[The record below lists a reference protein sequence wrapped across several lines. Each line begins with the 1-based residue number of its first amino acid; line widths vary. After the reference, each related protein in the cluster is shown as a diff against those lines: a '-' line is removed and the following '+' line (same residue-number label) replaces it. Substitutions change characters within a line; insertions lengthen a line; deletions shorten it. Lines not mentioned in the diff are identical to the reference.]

1 MHKEK
6 RMHSRGCKMNQIIK
20 QHLDERE
27 RAVTKKL
34 LAEKKSNVPDLTHI
48 SVLRQELRDI
58 QEERKEAEERQETE
72 DIIDSYS
79 NFQQS
84 GGVL

>member
-6 RMHSRGCKMNQIIK
+6 RLCLRGRKMNQTIK

-27 RAVTKKL
+27 RITTRKL
-34 LAEKKSNVPDLTHI
+34 LAEMNSNVPNLTHI

-58 QEERKEAEERQETE
+58 QDERNEYEEKDICNKYNQEQ
-72 DIIDSYS
+72 I
-79 NFQQS
+79 
-84 GGVL
+84 GGIL

>member
-6 RMHSRGCKMNQIIK
+6 RMHSRGCKMNQTIK

-27 RAVTKKL
+27 RVTTRKL
-34 LAEKKSNVPDLTHI
+34 LAEMNSNVPNLTHI

-58 QEERKEAEERQETE
+58 QDERNEYEEKDICNKYNQEQT
-72 DIIDSYS
+72 
-79 NFQQS
+79 
-84 GGVL
+84 GGIL

>member
-1 MHKEK
+1 
-6 RMHSRGCKMNQIIK
+6 MNQIIK